1 MNTGVSAKIFIGRGS
16 AIFSFLIALMMR
28 VSIAIKLQTTVTTT
42 ANKNDHHISVTNGL
56 VVGKLAKAIDGK
68 LSPKRTRKILFIISK
83 LEPRSLVEDHFF
95 LDTTLAAALE
105 VTTLGF
111 VFSELSFKLIN
122 RDIE

>member
-28 VSIAIKLQTTVTTT
+28 VSIAIKLQITVTTT
-42 ANKNDHHISVTNGL
+42 VNKNDHHISVTNGL

-83 LEPRSLVEDHFF
+83 LEPRGFVEDNFF
-95 LDTTLAAALE
+95 LDAALTATLE

-111 VFSELSFKLIN
+111 VFGELSFKLIN
-122 RDIE
+122 SDIE